1 MAYGILTFLITLVMT
16 LLTFL
21 YDFKKNIEFRKEAFY
36 LVHEDVL
43 STSLSLETDFK
54 YNYPEFYKVI
64 KTFEGKD
71 FRKISSNL
79 NSIQK
84 VPNNK
89 LDYLKSDMKKIVE
102 SGSERDKL
110 ILNWYFVTCS
120 LVEDLKHSKHRVFK
134 EESVIN
140 IDSQKTAKLPDV
152 DKLNSGVCYA

>member
-1 MAYGILTFLITLVMT
+1 MAYGILTFIITLVMT

-21 YDFKKNIEFRKEAFY
+21 YDFKRNIEFRKEAFY

-43 STSLSLETDFK
+43 STSLSLESDFEYK
-54 YNYPEFYKVI
+54 YPDFYKVV

-71 FRKISSNL
+71 FRKISLNL

-89 LDYLKSDMKKIVE
+89 LDSLKSEMKKIVE

-110 ILNWYFVTCS
+110 ILSWYFVTCS
-120 LVEDLKHSKHRVFK
+120 LVEDLKNSKHRVFK
-134 EESVIN
+134 EESILN

>member
-71 FRKISSNL
+71 FRKISSN
-79 NSIQK
+79 S
-84 VPNNK
+84 
-89 LDYLKSDMKKIVE
+89 
-102 SGSERDKL
+102 
-110 ILNWYFVTCS
+110 F
-120 LVEDLKHSKHRVFK
+120 
-134 EESVIN
+134 
-140 IDSQKTAKLPDV
+140 
-152 DKLNSGVCYA
+152 

>member
-1 MAYGILTFLITLVMT
+1 M
-16 LLTFL
+16 
-21 YDFKKNIEFRKEAFY
+21 
-36 LVHEDVL
+36 
-43 STSLSLETDFK
+43 SLETDFK
-54 YNYPEFYKVI
+54 YNYPEFYRVI

-120 LVEDLKHSKHRVFK
+120 LVEDLKHSKHKVFK
-134 EESVIN
+134 EESIIN